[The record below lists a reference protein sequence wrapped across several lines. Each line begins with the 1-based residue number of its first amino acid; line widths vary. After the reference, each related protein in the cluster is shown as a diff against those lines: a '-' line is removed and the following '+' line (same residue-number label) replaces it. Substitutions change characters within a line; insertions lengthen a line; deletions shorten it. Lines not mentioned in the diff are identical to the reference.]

1 MKEAAFPAALVR
13 SCSQPDAL
21 AHVLPLAEQ
30 ALRDW
35 QPALSDFLGPDER
48 LAIEP
53 VLAQQ
58 GELHWHCSGGIA
70 PAERQRLLMAR
81 RELPL
86 DSASVPFRLLGLQGN
101 FLFDQAEL
109 EDFEAALAATGADPR
124 GWGDL
129 ILQGDHG
136 AQLLA
141 TPAGAAALAGR
152 TLQVRTVT
160 VQVKAL
166 AWDQLRHQPRTPRRL
181 TTVEASCRLDAVA
194 SAGLGLSRARM
205 ASAIAAGR
213 VRLNGCT
220 VLRPHTELQV
230 GDVVVLRGRGEL
242 RLESRVLTRRQ
253 RWRLE
258 LLRH

>member
-1 MKEAAFPAALVR
+1 MAEAAFPAALVR

-35 QPALSDFLGPDER
+35 QPALSDFLGPDEW

-53 VLAQQ
+53 VLVQQ
-58 GELHWHCSGGIA
+58 GELHWCRCGGIE
-70 PAERQRLLMAR
+70 PAERQRLLMTR

-86 DSASVPFRLLGLQGN
+86 ASTAVPLSLLGLQGN

-109 EDFEAALAATGADPR
+109 EDFEAALAATGVDPR

-136 AQLLA
+136 AQLIA

-152 TLQVRTVT
+152 TLQVCSVT
-160 VQVKAL
+160 VQVEIL
-166 AWDQLRHQPRTPRRL
+166 RWEQLRYQPRTPRRL

-205 ASAIAAGR
+205 ASAVAAGR

-242 RLESRVLTRRQ
+242 RLESRTLTRRK